1 MTPPIVLR
9 RLESLEELKA
19 VQRLE
24 RTVWGMDP
32 IPLHQTLT
40 AVKNGGLVLGGF
52 HTDRLVGFCYAFPGF
67 DGKRTYLCSHMMGV
81 EPAYRGIGLGK
92 RMKWDQRKWALS
104 MGYSLITWT
113 FDPLESI
120 NASLNLNALRAICDT
135 YIENCY
141 GEMDDELNRGL
152 PTDRFQV
159 EWWIDSPH
167 VTTPAPPTAAV
178 GPDRRVCGWF
188 VNPNGLPQL
197 EEEVEPT
204 PARTEGPLLVPIPAG
219 FQHIKARDSA
229 LARDWRLKTRMI
241 FQTLFAEGYVATGT
255 LREPGKPVHYYVLQ
269 KKEQLCLGLPSK
281 TEKGDEV

>member
-40 AVKNGGLVLGGF
+40 AVKNGGLLLGGF
-52 HTDRLVGFCYAFPGF
+52 HNDRLVGFCYAFPGF

-188 VNPNGLPQL
+188 VNPNGLPN
-197 EEEVEPT
+197 
-204 PARTEGPLLVPIPAG
+204 
-219 FQHIKARDSA
+219 
-229 LARDWRLKTRMI
+229 WRKS
-241 FQTLFAEGYVATGT
+241 GT
-255 LREPGKPVHYYVLQ
+255 NPGKDRRPSAGAHSRRFPAHQSPRFGPGPGLAS
-269 KKEQLCLGLPSK
+269 ENENDFSNSLCRGIRRDRNAS
-281 TEKGDEV
+281 